1 VGLIKEFKDFAM
13 KGNVV
18 DMAVGIII
26 GAGFGKIV
34 ASLVSDVIMP
44 PIGMLIGG
52 VNFSDLKVS
61 LGTGP
66 QKVLPDGTKEAAKE
80 VFLNYGAFLQTVFDF
95 LIVAAAVFA
104 IIKIMNTAKAKF
116 DKQEAI
122 AAAAPPATPPE
133 DVLLLREIRD
143 ALRSR

>member
-1 VGLIKEFKDFAM
+1 MGLIKEFKDFAM

-34 ASLVSDVIMP
+34 GSLVNDVIMP

-52 VNFSDLKVS
+52 VNFTDLKVS
-61 LGTGP
+61 LGQGP
-66 QKVLPDGTKEAAKE
+66 EKALPDGTKEAAKE
-80 VFLNYGAFLQTVFDF
+80 VYLNYGAFLQTVFDF

-104 IIKIMNTAKAKF
+104 IIKIMNTAKARF
-116 DKQEAI
+116 DKQEA
-122 AAAAPPATPPE
+122 AAAPAAPPE

-143 ALRSR
+143 ALKSR